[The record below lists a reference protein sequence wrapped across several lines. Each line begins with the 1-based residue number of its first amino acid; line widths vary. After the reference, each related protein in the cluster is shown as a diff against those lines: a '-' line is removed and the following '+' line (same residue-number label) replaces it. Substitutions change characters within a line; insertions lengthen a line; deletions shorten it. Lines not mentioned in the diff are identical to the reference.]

1 MRCIRVRSLRV
12 EALSALAVV
21 VAAIPL
27 GAQEPPDTVLVG
39 DSIATILLGAIDSSG
54 VADTLIG
61 EDSVS
66 ADTIFYNLPRPKTS
80 EPASFATGV
89 WEWDRADIM
98 ADGANNLAELFHALP
113 GVIALL
119 GGDYGTPSSLT
130 AFGLGGGGYRIL
142 RDGLEVYAAE
152 GSVPNL
158 QLIGLAGISRVRLDR
173 SMGQM
178 LIEMWSHEYEDG
190 RPFSIIEA
198 GTGDLDTNLFR
209 GTYADPVALGGSVAV
224 GLERMDTRGRGQ
236 ERTEAGNRTGSW
248 ARYQVHVGDRFGIA
262 LNYRGFSTQTK
273 VPEYKP
279 VTTRSDVSARAAYQP
294 MEGLTL
300 TAFAGQ
306 STSSIDAAADSLL
319 ILDDS
324 RSEFGGSLGVERGML
339 WLRSS
344 YRSFEGSL
352 PSGRMEARS
361 GLSHHRWGGVSGR
374 WSSSKWNN
382 REVSSF
388 GARAWL
394 KPTTFAT
401 IFASYEDGSYGS
413 RVGFLSG
420 GIPSVDQNSPVA
432 QATASIVN
440 RTGGRAGVV
449 IGVGGAALGG
459 SALYRS
465 ADQVLPLGL
474 ELDDGAT
481 AEAGLERN
489 GYEGIVVLPI
499 FLRGLT
505 LEGSY
510 QFWDEEAPY
519 QPRQIYRGSFQF
531 HRVFLES
538 ENLEL
543 WASLGVRGHDPMLT
557 FVENNEIG
565 DGSLARVPFYQ
576 SWYMQAQ
583 VRIVTVRLWLGMDN
597 ITLRRNLQMYPDRL
611 LPYGRSFFALRWDLW
626 N

>member
-1 MRCIRVRSLRV
+1 M
-12 EALSALAVV
+12 
-21 VAAIPL
+21 
-27 GAQEPPDTVLVG
+27 
-39 DSIATILLGAIDSSG
+39 
-54 VADTLIG
+54 
-61 EDSVS
+61 
-66 ADTIFYNLPRPKTS
+66 
-80 EPASFATGV
+80 
-89 WEWDRADIM
+89 
-98 ADGANNLAELFHALP
+98 
-113 GVIALL
+113 
-119 GGDYGTPSSLT
+119 
-130 AFGLGGGGYRIL
+130 
-142 RDGLEVYAAE
+142 
-152 GSVPNL
+152 
-158 QLIGLAGISRVRLDR
+158 
-173 SMGQM
+173 
-178 LIEMWSHEYEDG
+178 
-190 RPFSIIEA
+190 
-198 GTGDLDTNLFR
+198 
-209 GTYADPVALGGSVAV
+209 
-224 GLERMDTRGRGQ
+224 
-236 ERTEAGNRTGSW
+236 
-248 ARYQVHVGDRFGIA
+248 
-262 LNYRGFSTQTK
+262 
-273 VPEYKP
+273 
-279 VTTRSDVSARAAYQP
+279 
-294 MEGLTL
+294 
-300 TAFAGQ
+300 
-306 STSSIDAAADSLL
+306 
-319 ILDDS
+319 
-324 RSEFGGSLGVERGML
+324 
-339 WLRSS
+339 
-344 YRSFEGSL
+344 
-352 PSGRMEARS
+352 
-361 GLSHHRWGGVSGR
+361 
-374 WSSSKWNN
+374 
-382 REVSSF
+382 
-388 GARAWL
+388 
-394 KPTTFAT
+394 
-401 IFASYEDGSYGS
+401 
-413 RVGFLSG
+413 GFLSG